1 MRLTITTF
9 LSLDGVMQA
18 PGGPEE
24 DRSNGFE
31 YGGWLVPFAD
41 EDMNRYV
48 SEWFAQADAFLF
60 GRKTYEIMAAYWP
73 RVTDEN
79 DPVAGPMNR
88 LPKYVASGT
97 LDRLDWANSHLITG
111 DVVEEVTKLK
121 QQPGG
126 ELQVHGS
133 GELARTLIDHN
144 LIDEYRLWIYPVVL
158 GAGKR
163 LFAEGV
169 TPTALR
175 LVDTRATSTGVAVHS
190 YQPTGK
196 PTVGSFGL

>member
-133 GELARTLIDHN
+133 GVLARTLIDHN

-158 GAGKR
+158 GGGKR

>member
-31 YGGWLVPFAD
+31 YGGWLVPFVD

-48 SEWFAQADAFLF
+48 SEWFAQAGAFLF